1 MIAPEPLHAAIFD
14 MDGTLVD
21 NMRYHSEA
29 WVALSQRLGLD
40 ATAERFER
48 EFAGKKNDEIL
59 PLLLGR
65 PLAPEELSQL
75 AEEKETHYRKLYSPH
90 LSLMRGTED
99 FIARLKGAGV
109 RLAIATAAPAGNRTL
124 VLDGLG
130 IRSLFA
136 RVVGAEEV
144 VRGKPSPDIF
154 LAAARHLEVEPSA
167 CVVFEDAVN
176 GILAARAAGMFAVG
190 ITSTTPPQVLRDAG
204 AHWIAADFAT
214 LPPELEA
221 RLLIASSHQKGA
233 RNRDVV

>member
-1 MIAPEPLHAAIFD
+1 MTASTPLLAAIFD

-29 WVALSQRLGLD
+29 WVALSRRLGLD

-48 EFAGKKNDEIL
+48 EFAGKKNEEIL
-59 PLLLGR
+59 PILLGR
-65 PLAPEELSQL
+65 PVPPEELAQL
-75 AEEKETHYRKLYSPH
+75 AEEKETHYRKLYAPH
-90 LSLMRGTED
+90 LSLMPGAEA
-99 FIARLKGAGV
+99 FIARLRSAGV
-109 RLAIATAAPAGNRTL
+109 RLAIATAAPTGNRTM

-144 VRGKPSPDIF
+144 RRGKPAPDIF
-154 LAAARHLEVEPSA
+154 LAAAQAIGAEPST

-190 ITSTTPPQVLRDAG
+190 ITTTTPAEVLREAG
-204 AHWIAADFAT
+204 AHWTAPDFTT

-221 RLLIASSHQKGA
+221 RLIRA
-233 RNRDVV
+233 

>member
-1 MIAPEPLHAAIFD
+1 MTLPALLHAAIFD

-29 WVALSQRLGLD
+29 WVALSRRLGVD

-59 PLLLGR
+59 PVLLGR
-65 PLAPEELSQL
+65 PLAPEELAKL
-75 AEEKETHYRKLYSPH
+75 AEEKETHYRRLYSPH
-90 LSLMRGTED
+90 LALLRGAEA
-99 FIARLKGAGV
+99 FIARLRGAGA
-109 RLAIATAAPAGNRTL
+109 RLAVATAAPTENRTL

-144 VRGKPSPDIF
+144 TRGKPAPDIF
-154 LAAARHLEVEPSA
+154 LAAARFLEVEPSA

-176 GILAARAAGMFAVG
+176 GILAARTAGMIAVG
-190 ITSTTPPQVLRDAG
+190 ITSTTPPEVLREAG
-204 AHWIAADFAT
+204 AHFIAPDFAT

-221 RLLIASSHQKGA
+221 RLLTASPRPH
-233 RNRDVV
+233 

>member
-1 MIAPEPLHAAIFD
+1 MTLPALLHAAIFD

-29 WVALSQRLGLD
+29 WVALSRRLGVD

-59 PLLLGR
+59 PVLLGR
-65 PLAPEELSQL
+65 SLPSEELARL
-75 AEEKETHYRKLYSPH
+75 AEEKETHYRRLYSPH
-90 LSLMRGTED
+90 LALMRGAEA
-99 FIARLKGAGV
+99 FIARLRGAGA
-109 RLAIATAAPAGNRTL
+109 RLAIATAAPTENRTL

-144 VRGKPSPDIF
+144 PRGKPSPDIF
-154 LAAARHLEVEPSA
+154 LAAARFLEVEPSV

-176 GILAARAAGMFAVG
+176 GILAARAAGMIAVG
-190 ITSTTPPQVLRDAG
+190 ITSTTPPEVLREAG
-204 AHWIAADFAT
+204 AHFVAPDFAT

-221 RLLIASSHQKGA
+221 RLLTATAHS
-233 RNRDVV
+233 R

>member
-1 MIAPEPLHAAIFD
+1 MTLPALLHAAIFD

-29 WVALSQRLGLD
+29 WVALSRRLGVD

-59 PLLLGR
+59 PHLLGR
-65 PLAPEELSQL
+65 TLAPEELAQL
-75 AEEKETHYRKLYSPH
+75 ANEKETHYRTLYSPH
-90 LSLMRGTED
+90 LALMRGAEA
-99 FIARLKGAGV
+99 FITRLRGAGA
-109 RLAIATAAPAGNRTL
+109 RLAIATAAPTENRTL

-144 VRGKPSPDIF
+144 ARGKPAPDIF
-154 LAAARHLEVEPSA
+154 LAAARFLEVEPSV

-176 GILAARAAGMFAVG
+176 GILAARAAGMITVG
-190 ITSTTPPQVLRDAG
+190 ITSTTPPEVLREAG
-204 AHWIAADFAT
+204 AHFVAPDFAT

-221 RLLIASSHQKGA
+221 RLLVAA
-233 RNRDVV
+233 APTR

>member
-1 MIAPEPLHAAIFD
+1 MTLPALLHAAIFD

-29 WVALSQRLGLD
+29 WVALSRRLGVD

-65 PLAPEELSQL
+65 PLAPEELARL
-75 AEEKETHYRKLYSPH
+75 AEEKETHYRRLYTPH
-90 LSLMRGTED
+90 LSLIRGAEA
-99 FIARLKGAGV
+99 FIARLRGAGA
-109 RLAIATAAPAGNRTL
+109 RLAIATAAPTENRTL
-124 VLDGLG
+124 VLEGLG

-144 VRGKPSPDIF
+144 TRGKPAPDIF
-154 LAAARHLEVEPSA
+154 LAAARFLEVEPSA

-176 GILAARAAGMFAVG
+176 GILAARAAGMLAVG
-190 ITSTTPPQVLRDAG
+190 ITSTTPPEVLREAG
-204 AHWIAADFAT
+204 AHFVAPDFAT

-221 RLLIASSHQKGA
+221 RLLLATAHS
-233 RNRDVV
+233 R

>member
-1 MIAPEPLHAAIFD
+1 MTLPALLHAAIFD

-29 WVALSQRLGLD
+29 WVALSRRLGID

-65 PLAPEELSQL
+65 PLTAEELSLL
-75 AEEKETHYRKLYSPH
+75 AEEKESHYRRLYSPH
-90 LSLMRGTED
+90 LSLIRGAEA
-99 FIARLKGAGV
+99 FIARLRGAGA
-109 RLAIATAAPAGNRTL
+109 RLAIATAAPPENRTL

-130 IRSLFA
+130 VRSLFS

-144 VRGKPSPDIF
+144 VRGKPAPDIF
-154 LAAARHLEVEPSA
+154 LAAARFLEVEPSA
-167 CVVFEDAVN
+167 CVVFEDAIN
-176 GILAARAAGMFAVG
+176 GILAARAAGMIAVG
-190 ITSTTPPQVLRDAG
+190 ITSTTPPEVLREAG
-204 AHWIAADFAT
+204 AHFVAPDFAT

-221 RLLIASSHQKGA
+221 RLLVTPT
-233 RNRDVV
+233 R

>member
-1 MIAPEPLHAAIFD
+1 MIAPAPLHAAIFD

-29 WVALSQRLGLD
+29 WVALSQRLGIN

-48 EFAGKKNDEIL
+48 EFAGKKNEEIL

-65 PLAPEELSQL
+65 PVSPEELAQL
-75 AEEKETHYRKLYSPH
+75 AEEKETHYRKLYGPH
-90 LSLMRGTED
+90 LSLMRGAEP
-99 FIARLKGAGV
+99 FITRLQGAGI
-109 RLAIATAAPAGNRTL
+109 RLAIATSAPTGNRTM
-124 VLDGLG
+124 VLDGLR

-144 VRGKPSPDIF
+144 SRGKPSPDIF
-154 LAAARHLEVEPSA
+154 LAAAKAIDVEPSS

-176 GILAARAAGMFAVG
+176 GIIAARAAGMVAVG
-190 ITSTTPPQVLRDAG
+190 ITSTTPPEVLREAG
-204 AHWIAADFAT
+204 AHWVAPDFAT

-221 RLLIASSHQKGA
+221 RLLITKGLTSL
-233 RNRDVV
+233 